1 MVTNYQRQLPIQMGG
16 TENEARSSFL
26 AVLLPRISLQT
37 RSLGRL
43 HVMEDLRYSLAE
55 HNRSK
60 PESVIH
66 T

>member
-1 MVTNYQRQLPIQMGG
+1 MVKNYQLQRLIQMGG
-16 TENEARSSFL
+16 IENAARSLFL

-66 T
+66 I